1 MFSFTGEVSMSVNR
15 SIIFASRSVQLDTIP
30 STWKETQVYT
40 HKKSQDTSDI
50 NFILFKKKKTL
61 NMIHVSPY
69 GDIKVSEFI
78 KFSIKI
84 FKAFYDLISP
94 NIWIKIKAKHTVF
107 QALIDNNGFKWWW
120 KRIDTIVALGDNHK
134 YRNFCSVTQY
144 SFLTHIIS
152 CLKANT
158 ETISMCQHNTRK
170 IYVMM
175 IMA

>member
-1 MFSFTGEVSMSVNR
+1 
-15 SIIFASRSVQLDTIP
+15 
-30 STWKETQVYT
+30 
-40 HKKSQDTSDI
+40 
-50 NFILFKKKKTL
+50 
-61 NMIHVSPY
+61 MIHVSPY
-69 GDIKVSEFI
+69 EDIKVSKFI
-78 KFSIKI
+78 KFSIET

-120 KRIDTIVALGDNHK
+120 KQIDTIVALGDNHK

-158 ETISMCQHNTRK
+158 KTISMCQQNPRK